1 MIKTLYSEINYGD
14 MVELFYDTNKKNYIL
29 IINNKKQIIN
39 NNCEKCDYKIKESE
53 QLWKK

>member
-39 NNCEKCDYKIKESE
+39 NNCEKCDYKIEESE
-53 QLWKK
+53 L

>member
-14 MVELFYDTNKKNYIL
+14 MVELFYDTKNKKYIL

-39 NNCEKCDYKIKESE
+39 NNCEKCNYKIKESE
-53 QLWKK
+53 

>member
-1 MIKTLYSEINYGD
+1 MIKILYNEINYGD

-39 NNCEKCDYKIKESE
+39 NDCEKCDYKIKESE
-53 QLWKK
+53 

>member
-1 MIKTLYSEINYGD
+1 MIKILYSEINYGD
-14 MVELFYDTNKKNYIL
+14 MVELFYDTNKKKYIL

-53 QLWKK
+53 

>member
-1 MIKTLYSEINYGD
+1 MIKILYQEINYGD

-53 QLWKK
+53 L

>member
-39 NNCEKCDYKIKESE
+39 NDYKKCDYKIKESE
-53 QLWKK
+53 

>member
-39 NNCEKCDYKIKESE
+39 NNCEKCDYKIKES
-53 QLWKK
+53 K